1 MASAGTAADHLLLR
15 RGSTAREYTTSL
27 QSTCYP
33 EVDELPL
40 QKHNLMYREDSRL
53 LMCCVCKCVL
63 GRSFAVHAKSKHNI
77 TIKAVDRKVI
87 LEKCFA
93 QESPYASGSQQPLPA
108 LNFLPIQDGYRC
120 TECNHYWASERH
132 AREHAKKKHQIG
144 NEAIVRCKVQTL
156 SSAIAS
162 CITYFGVQTA
172 ESTHHPAAPPI
183 PSMASIV
190 QKTMELASA
199 KATVPVSDNIR
210 DNIRE
215 ANLFYVIMGWWHPT
229 PTAANNTETISSLF
243 HVPVEGE
250 DLYCMATQIFNLI
263 CNSLESVSSFGFQ
276 LRVNVNVRLKG
287 SRGPDR
293 VVSPLT
299 TLESDHSRKEYGR
312 LLTSVV
318 FFAHNYNQHHP
329 ELMDQQTVVCL
340 ERLFQSCT
348 KCSLYGLI
356 GALLQEYTP
365 TNSESKATI
374 PLFIQLHCHLRDGSL
389 MSLDGVSR
397 TCAMLIYL
405 AKVSVL
411 ELVML
416 RDERSRRAAM
426 DELKPLVE
434 IDNYNI
440 FSYICRVQGLARRVF
455 ATSNRIPCILSRM
468 DALDPWKIVVGGVT
482 LSAQHL
488 RSAYREAL
496 SRCHVIMERLLMGVE
511 PVSSSTVFDGLSGS
525 CTVMSDR
532 DPALDRARRYSLL
545 KHVLETPELRA
556 RFVTGIN
563 SDVVQYAAGEAQLY
577 LDLFDE
583 YMDNMLLV
591 VHLVSGM
598 PARATEMETYR
609 LVGTTSSR
617 RSVYYVDGMVFLMS
631 EYSKTRSLMQANR
644 TIARFLSRE
653 ATSVLLNDLS
663 IIRPFACSLATFLGR
678 NQDGCYSTH
687 LFVSRGAKVD
697 APLLRNTFSRLFHR
711 HTEVSITFQE
721 YRHVAKYM
729 ANELNIIF
737 NQYDEGDYE
746 DDRGED
752 HEEAGTLI
760 SNWEAAQTEQFG
772 HSAITSNLWYAMSC
786 GEMSTMRRHLLD
798 NHRRVSLTWHQFL
811 RGEVPITRK
820 RTAETSGSLPDKVVK
835 VANDGSDGNP
845 AIRHPVTSSNHDA
858 EQGTL
863 NVQCTVEN
871 ASTCVVAS
879 NRCSTQHSFVTV
891 EQSRLSVQYLQ
902 EFFKNTH
909 ASLKSAMQQAAVDN
923 VLFTNSDLIA
933 IMPTGGG
940 KSLLFFLYAVKNP
953 HKSSILIVPTIA
965 LKKDMKRR
973 AHEHGVTC
981 TDNLET
987 AKDESLVVITP
998 EGAESSRLRTFI
1010 VHLHASNRLGSV
1022 FIDEAHIFSTE
1033 CDFRPC
1039 VRRLPEM
1046 AFLPNLRFVLLTAT
1060 APQWILDDIQNNLLG
1075 PNRKALVIREST
1087 NRLNI
1092 KYEINSCCN
1101 RLESVVTLLM
1111 RLLQGYNDQDRC
1123 IVYVPALDLCGIVKT
1138 ALEKVGIPCAVY
1150 SGQEEHSDN
1159 EANLKT
1165 WSDGHTKV
1173 MIATSAFGLGID
1185 YASVRTVLCYGL
1197 PYSMEEFVQQT
1208 GRSGRDGKPSFAYL
1222 YFDRKRE
1229 EHKLDNITG
1238 QNSRSAFQN
1247 VLRFSTTPDVCIRR
1261 MLSRYFDQAEIECN
1275 YVRCET
1281 CSTCSAHSLMRN
1293 VQTDAPVAAQDDH
1306 DYFGGMEEEIFVDC
1320 NFGQDVV
1327 NSHKHLAQ
1335 ELWFL
1340 LTKFSKNCI
1349 VCYVAKGISVCHPK
1363 TCNTMYNLC
1372 YRCLSDGHKS
1382 SQCPHPP
1389 RRIHGACALCFLPAT
1404 LGGTIFHPNGL
1415 AKDCAYKDILKFF
1428 GAAVLRFGKVKDA
1441 EWLYSYDINGILNI
1455 WTFFVK
1461 YCASNT
1467 R

>member
-1 MASAGTAADHLLLR
+1 MSSPKYPCSECLFEASSGEALRYHQSAIHVPACILTKGDASVTVQRVGGSFTCVHCGGYTKNARKFTTHSACYFGTSSQTPPPPPASSEETDVEQLTSTATMASAGTAADHLLLR

-374 PLFIQLHCHLRDGSL
+374 PLFIQLRCHLRDGSL

-426 DELKPLVE
+426 DELKSLVE

-511 PVSSSTVFDGLSGS
+511 PVSSSTVFDSLSGS

-598 PARATEMETYR
+598 PARATEMETPS
-609 LVGTTSSR
+609 G
-617 RSVYYVDGMVFLMS
+617 
-631 EYSKTRSLMQANR
+631 
-644 TIARFLSRE
+644 
-653 ATSVLLNDLS
+653 
-663 IIRPFACSLATFLGR
+663 
-678 NQDGCYSTH
+678 
-687 LFVSRGAKVD
+687 
-697 APLLRNTFSRLFHR
+697 
-711 HTEVSITFQE
+711 
-721 YRHVAKYM
+721 
-729 ANELNIIF
+729 
-737 NQYDEGDYE
+737 
-746 DDRGED
+746 
-752 HEEAGTLI
+752 
-760 SNWEAAQTEQFG
+760 G
-772 HSAITSNLWYAMSC
+772 HN
-786 GEMSTMRRHLLD
+786 
-798 NHRRVSLTWHQFL
+798 
-811 RGEVPITRK
+811 
-820 RTAETSGSLPDKVVK
+820 
-835 VANDGSDGNP
+835 
-845 AIRHPVTSSNHDA
+845 
-858 EQGTL
+858 
-863 NVQCTVEN
+863 
-871 ASTCVVAS
+871 
-879 NRCSTQHSFVTV
+879 
-891 EQSRLSVQYLQ
+891 
-902 EFFKNTH
+902 
-909 ASLKSAMQQAAVDN
+909 
-923 VLFTNSDLIA
+923 
-933 IMPTGGG
+933 
-940 KSLLFFLYAVKNP
+940 
-953 HKSSILIVPTIA
+953 
-965 LKKDMKRR
+965 
-973 AHEHGVTC
+973 
-981 TDNLET
+981 
-987 AKDESLVVITP
+987 
-998 EGAESSRLRTFI
+998 
-1010 VHLHASNRLGSV
+1010 
-1022 FIDEAHIFSTE
+1022 
-1033 CDFRPC
+1033 
-1039 VRRLPEM
+1039 
-1046 AFLPNLRFVLLTAT
+1046 
-1060 APQWILDDIQNNLLG
+1060 
-1075 PNRKALVIREST
+1075 
-1087 NRLNI
+1087 
-1092 KYEINSCCN
+1092 
-1101 RLESVVTLLM
+1101 
-1111 RLLQGYNDQDRC
+1111 
-1123 IVYVPALDLCGIVKT
+1123 
-1138 ALEKVGIPCAVY
+1138 
-1150 SGQEEHSDN
+1150 
-1159 EANLKT
+1159 
-1165 WSDGHTKV
+1165 
-1173 MIATSAFGLGID
+1173 
-1185 YASVRTVLCYGL
+1185 
-1197 PYSMEEFVQQT
+1197 
-1208 GRSGRDGKPSFAYL
+1208 
-1222 YFDRKRE
+1222 
-1229 EHKLDNITG
+1229 
-1238 QNSRSAFQN
+1238 
-1247 VLRFSTTPDVCIRR
+1247 
-1261 MLSRYFDQAEIECN
+1261 
-1275 YVRCET
+1275 
-1281 CSTCSAHSLMRN
+1281 
-1293 VQTDAPVAAQDDH
+1293 
-1306 DYFGGMEEEIFVDC
+1306 
-1320 NFGQDVV
+1320 
-1327 NSHKHLAQ
+1327 
-1335 ELWFL
+1335 
-1340 LTKFSKNCI
+1340 KF
-1349 VCYVAKGISVCHPK
+1349 
-1363 TCNTMYNLC
+1363 
-1372 YRCLSDGHKS
+1372 
-1382 SQCPHPP
+1382 
-1389 RRIHGACALCFLPAT
+1389 
-1404 LGGTIFHPNGL
+1404 
-1415 AKDCAYKDILKFF
+1415 
-1428 GAAVLRFGKVKDA
+1428 
-1441 EWLYSYDINGILNI
+1441 
-1455 WTFFVK
+1455 
-1461 YCASNT
+1461 
-1467 R
+1467 